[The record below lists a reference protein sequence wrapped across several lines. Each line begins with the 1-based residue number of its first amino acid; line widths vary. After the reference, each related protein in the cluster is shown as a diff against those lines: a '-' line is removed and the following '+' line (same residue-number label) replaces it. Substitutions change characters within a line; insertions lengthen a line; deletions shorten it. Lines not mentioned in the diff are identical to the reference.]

1 MRVLITGATG
11 CVGRYIVAD
20 LLAAGG
26 YELVL
31 ALRDPARLPPAIT
44 AHPGV
49 RVIVGDL
56 RDLAERQE
64 AVAAIDAAIL
74 VATSWGPDADAV
86 IRAANLALAD
96 RLIASGCGHVIYF
109 STASVLRRDGSALPE
124 SVLHGT
130 PYIRAKAEL
139 TAGMEAR
146 VGKGARITG
155 LFPTLVVGGGA
166 ARGEPPLSH
175 LARLL
180 RQVVPYIG
188 LLRLLSAK
196 AWFHMIHAADIATV
210 CRHLL
215 ERPETGGLRVV
226 LGNPVQSLDQTV
238 AAAARH
244 LGRRHWP
251 VLALRPW
258 LAEALIF
265 VLRIRLSPW
274 DRWCMDHPDQS
285 YADPVNPARYG
296 LPVVMP
302 DTGAALALVGVAG
315 VRRRRTRLRR

>member
-26 YELVL
+26 HELVL
-31 ALRDPARLPPAIT
+31 ALRNPARLPPAI
-44 AHPGV
+44 AGHPDV
-49 RVIVGDL
+49 RVIAGDL
-56 RDLAERQE
+56 RDLAQQQE
-64 AVAAIDAAIL
+64 AVASIDAAIL

-96 RLIASGCGHVIYF
+96 RLIAAGCGHVIYF

-124 SVLHGT
+124 ALLHGT

-139 TAGMEAR
+139 TAGMETRGAQ
-146 VGKGARITG
+146 GARITG
-155 LFPTLVVGGGA
+155 LFPTLVVGGGPNK
-166 ARGEPPLSH
+166 GDPPLSH

-180 RQVVPYIG
+180 RQVAPYIG
-188 LLRLLSAK
+188 LLRFLSAE
-196 AWFHMIHAADIATV
+196 ARFHMIHAADIATV
-210 CRHLL
+210 IRHLL
-215 ERPETGGLRVV
+215 AQPRAGGGRIV

-238 AAAARH
+238 AAAARR

-258 LAEALIF
+258 LAETLIF
-265 VLRIRLSPW
+265 VLRIHLSPW
-274 DRWCMDHPDQS
+274 DRWCKDHPDQS

-296 LPVVMP
+296 LRVLMP
-302 DTGAALALVGVAG
+302 DTAAALALAGVA
-315 VRRRRTRLRR
+315 VVSR